1 MMKEGGRGEEGG
13 RRGEGGGRGEG
24 GRDGAQ
30 ISDILGWGGGGTEG
44 SGGVG

>member
-1 MMKEGGRGEEGG
+1 MIGDVGRGKGKWEEA
-13 RRGEGGGRGEG
+13 RN
-24 GRDGAQ
+24 GAQ